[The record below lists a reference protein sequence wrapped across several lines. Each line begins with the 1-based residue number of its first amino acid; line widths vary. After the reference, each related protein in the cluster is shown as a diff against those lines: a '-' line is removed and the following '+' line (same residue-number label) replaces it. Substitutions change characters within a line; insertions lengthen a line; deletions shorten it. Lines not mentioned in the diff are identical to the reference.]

1 MSRRQHIGC
10 VNCSTVSLLGFLFL
24 KWRLDDVTQ
33 SCFVVLQSE
42 DLKFGQCQLC
52 VEDHKKTTFELK
64 GEAKSKVK
72 NNGKMKPAVLKVY
85 SSSSSTKVQNEAA
98 RTEIKL

>member
-1 MSRRQHIGC
+1 MDSA
-10 VNCSTVSLLGFLFL
+10 S
-24 KWRLDDVTQ
+24 
-33 SCFVVLQSE
+33 FVLRIR
-42 DLKFGQCQLC
+42 
-52 VEDHKKTTFELK
+52 KKTTFELK

-72 NNGKMKPAVLKVY
+72 DNGKMKPAVLKVY